1 VNSITSTVTNS
12 RGIQANHITWQRNI
26 SLLLW
31 PSDSNARYTF
41 GTNDEGGAYGNVIVI
56 FRGDIESIAK
66 EESKNL
72 KYIISCVIRGK
83 KGYRIQAILSCDSV
97 QIDPLDNEQI
107 NYIDYFSLF

>member
-1 VNSITSTVTNS
+1 MNSITSTVTNS

-41 GTNDEGGAYGNVIVI
+41 GTNDEGVAYGNNVIVI

-66 EESKNL
+66 EESKNV

-97 QIDPLDNEQI
+97 QISPLDYEQS
-107 NYIDYFSLF
+107 NY